1 MAPDGLKDSWR
12 SVRSIGAVSGRHM
25 LKKGPWTAAEDAI
38 LKEYV
43 KKHGEGNWNA
53 VQRNSGLM
61 RCGKSCR
68 LRWANHLRPNLKKG
82 AFSSEEE
89 RIIGELHAMLGNK
102 WARMAAQLPGRT
114 DNEIKNYWNTRL
126 KRRQRAGLSTYHQEQ
141 QQINSNS
148 STSLQAL
155 LSSSHPINVSY
166 NNTPLSLFDMLK
178 SSNPQPSSSSYLSNI
193 NNHLKFFCDNRD
205 LSLSLVASNSPFS
218 SSLTPLPFSN
228 NSLPMSSLEY
238 NALNFGPNNS
248 SNQISTSIVTSI
260 QDVEFPS
267 IQQSVQTETTPS
279 SSERGDN
286 SDLLGLMDKLG
297 EKPVS
302 NFPTHEN
309 NYQGTK
315 KKGCVEGVMNPVDDD
330 IFSLLDN
337 FPLAV
342 QPVPDWYQGNGNIL
356 FDADADANVGTEY
369 RPTEST
375 ANVDWNINGS
385 CCWYTMPSAMLD

>member
-1 MAPDGLKDSWR
+1 MAPDGLKDSWK
-12 SVRSIGAVSGRHM
+12 SVRSIGAWSGRHM

-89 RIIGELHAMLGNK
+89 RLIVELHAMLGNK

-126 KRRQRAGLSTYHQEQ
+126 KRRQRAGLSIYHQE

-166 NNTPLSLFDMLK
+166 NNTPLSLFAMLK
-178 SSNPQPSSSSYLSNI
+178 SSNPQPSTSSYLSNI
-193 NNHLKFFCDNRD
+193 NNHLKFFSDNRD
-205 LSLSLVASNSPFS
+205 LSLNSPFS
-218 SSLTPLPFSN
+218 SSLTPLPFSS
-228 NSLPMSSLEY
+228 NSLPMPSLEY
-238 NALNFGPNNS
+238 NALNFGPN
-248 SNQISTSIVTSI
+248 ISTSIITST
-260 QDVEFPS
+260 QPVEFPS
-267 IQQSVQTETTPS
+267 IQQSETTPS
-279 SSERGDN
+279 SSDYEVEPQFSRGDN
-286 SDLLGLMDKLG
+286 SDLLGDFGLMDKLG
-297 EKPVS
+297 QKPVS
-302 NFPTHEN
+302 NFTTPEN
-309 NYQGTK
+309 NYQGTE
-315 KKGCVEGVMNPVDDD
+315 KKGCVEGIMNPVDDD
-330 IFSLLDN
+330 LFSLLDN

-342 QPVPDWYQGNGNIL
+342 KPCSRLVPRKWQYIVRCRCRC
-356 FDADADANVGTEY
+356 NVGTEY

-385 CCWYTMPSAMLD
+385 SCWYTMPSIY